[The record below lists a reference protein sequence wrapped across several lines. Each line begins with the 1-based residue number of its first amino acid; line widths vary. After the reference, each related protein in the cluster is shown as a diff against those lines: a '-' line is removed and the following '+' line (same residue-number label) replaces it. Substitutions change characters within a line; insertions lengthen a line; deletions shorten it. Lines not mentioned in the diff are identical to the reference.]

1 MIDIVDTQTRSRMM
15 SGIRSRNTKPEII
28 VRKFLH
34 ANGFRYRLHDKKLP
48 GRPDIV
54 LLKYNLAIFVHGCFW
69 HRHTGCR
76 LVSQPNQNQQKWE
89 EKFKQNIDRDKKHIA
104 TLSSAG
110 WRILIIWECGL
121 RKANPGLLWLPE
133 FVKGH
138 QKLTEWPCI
147 NGEKEAEAPF
157 LI

>member
-15 SGIRSRNTKPEII
+15 SGIRSKNTKPEII

-34 ANGFRYRLHDKKLP
+34 ANGFRYKLHDKKLP

-54 LLKYNLAIFVHGCFW
+54 LPKYNLAIFVHGCFW

-76 LVSQPNQNQQKWE
+76 LVSQPSQNQQKWD
-89 EKFKQNIDRDKKHIA
+89 EKFKQNVDRDKKHIEV
-104 TLSSAG
+104 LSSAG

-121 RKANPGLLWLPE
+121 RKANPDLLWLPE
-133 FVKGH
+133 FVKGN
-138 QKLTEWPCI
+138 QKLSEWPCI
-147 NGEKEAEAPF
+147 NDEKEA
-157 LI
+157 